1 MEKEKVLE
9 IKIVKM
15 NDEWSS
21 CCITHQNE
29 EVLKRGK
36 FKDEELNVYS
46 LVYPHF
52 YSIELNFCLRGD
64 DPEKDSMPFVV
75 ENKNVDYL
83 INLVNKINEKYRKK
97 KRWRT
102 EKGQKY
108 YYVTNCLNVSGA
120 KDFYDRL
127 DTKGYESGNYF
138 QTEEEAREYAD
149 KIRKLLQERE

>member
-36 FKDEELNVYS
+36 FEDEELNVCS
-46 LVYPHF
+46 LGYPRF
-52 YSIELNFCLRGD
+52 YSIKLNFCLRGD
-64 DPEKDSMPFVV
+64 DPEKDSMLFVV

-83 INLVNKINEKYRKK
+83 INLVNKINEKYGIV
-97 KRWRT
+97 KRWRA
-102 EKGQKY
+102 EKYDSY
-108 YYVTNCLNVSGA
+108 YCLNSELDINKYVDHYTVS
-120 KDFYDRL
+120 DR
-127 DTKGYESGNYF
+127 YRYRAGNYF
-138 QTEEEAREYAD
+138 QTEEEAREYAE
-149 KIRKLLQERE
+149 KIKNLLQERE